1 MEIGANE
8 LNMGTKH
15 GAISSD
21 QEQYLTVGEA
31 KILTEQDTSLA
42 EVLAPGQA
50 QLLRPIWHLS
60 GAFLVTCIQ
69 QPRN

>member
-1 MEIGANE
+1 MGQV
-8 LNMGTKH
+8 GTKH

-21 QEQYLTVGEA
+21 QEQYLTNVGEA

-60 GAFLVTCIQ
+60 GAFVVTCIQ
-69 QPRN
+69 QPRNQRKD

>member
-1 MEIGANE
+1 MGQ
-8 LNMGTKH
+8 LGTKH
-15 GAISSD
+15 GAISYD
-21 QEQYLTVGEA
+21 QEQYLTNVGEV

-60 GAFLVTCIQ
+60 GAFVVTCLQ
-69 QPRN
+69 QPRNQRKN